1 MPFNDSSERAAAQ
14 AAQIDRLLKSGHFST
29 SGIPLPWIK
38 FKESFWGVGSASLAT
53 QEEVKRDE
61 PVEDYDLPDPVPDKT
76 WVAKIPD
83 GLPAPWESSSRRI
96 LVRSEYHEAEQA
108 AMLADQDGTEA
119 FLVTGHPGIGLFS
132 SCSVTRR
139 MT

>member
-38 FKESFWGVGSASLAT
+38 FKKSFWGVGSTSLAT

-61 PVEDYDLPDPVPDKT
+61 PVEDYDLPDTVPDKT

-83 GLPAPWESSSRRI
+83 GLSAPWESSGGRI
-96 LVRSEYHEAEQA
+96 LVRSEYHEAERA
-108 AMLADQDGTEA
+108 AMLADREGVEA

-132 SCSVTRR
+132 SCLVTRR

>member
-1 MPFNDSSERAAAQ
+1 MLPNGLSGCAAVQ
-14 AAQIDRLLKSGHFST
+14 KAAIDKLLNEGLLST

-38 FKESFWGVGSASLAT
+38 FKESFWGVSSASLAT

-61 PVEDYDLPDPVPDKT
+61 PVEDYYLPDPVPDKT
-76 WVAKIPD
+76 WVAKI
-83 GLPAPWESSSRRI
+83 LPAPWKSPSQRM

-108 AMLADQDGTEA
+108 AMLADQDRMEA

-132 SCSVTRR
+132 SRSTTRR